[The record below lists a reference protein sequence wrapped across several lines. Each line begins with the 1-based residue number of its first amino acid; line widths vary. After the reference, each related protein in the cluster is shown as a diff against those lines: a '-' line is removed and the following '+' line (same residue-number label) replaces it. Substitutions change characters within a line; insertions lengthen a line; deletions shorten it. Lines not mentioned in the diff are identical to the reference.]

1 MANNERQG
9 ASLKKED
16 EVAAEQSPSEK
27 LEGKMPPGAT
37 VPGAQNPDSKE
48 IKKEI
53 NPNTE

>member
-9 ASLKKED
+9 TSLKKED
-16 EVAAEQSPSEK
+16 EATAEQSPTEK
-27 LEGKMPPGAT
+27 LEDKKPGST

-48 IKKEI
+48 VKKEI